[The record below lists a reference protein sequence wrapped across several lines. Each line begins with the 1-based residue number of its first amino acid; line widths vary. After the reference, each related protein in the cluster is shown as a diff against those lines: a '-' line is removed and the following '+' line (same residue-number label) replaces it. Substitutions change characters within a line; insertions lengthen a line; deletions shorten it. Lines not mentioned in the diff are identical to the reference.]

1 MESLPR
7 SVVRLLSPR
16 RAVCSVLAMMM
27 LLSLVT
33 AFSIED
39 VLHIQELFSIRRQ
52 MQLKEQQ
59 LELRFAEMAAYLVEL
74 AEAAQREAE
83 AVLPLSSL
91 SMRQTAVDQTAICA
105 AACGDSSTQC
115 HATYLSENIVG
126 GPGVY
131 YCCTGDFLVA
141 GAVGC
146 ICDDG
151 LDCKRVSQEAVASP
165 SVTSV
170 TTPIATPTPS
180 PTPTAVSIQ
189 SSAPVVT
196 AAPATPVVI
205 VVVETPVP
213 PPPFVTPTAAP
224 APTPTAVSSA
234 VPPETAAPPT
244 SSPSSAEPSPSS
256 SIQALG
262 LRALEYTNQ
271 FRAENGLG
279 PLGYNQ
285 GLYVEA
291 LAWSQYMA
299 RTGVF
304 RDQDLSHP
312 IVPVPAGIVFSGENV
327 AFFTEA
333 EHVAHECINLFIS
346 SPPHRANM
354 LGDYELCSVA
364 FAQNSAGAW
373 YCTQC
378 FGNIFR
384 TA

>member
-1 MESLPR
+1 
-7 SVVRLLSPR
+7 
-16 RAVCSVLAMMM
+16 M
-27 LLSLVT
+27 LVSMAA

-39 VLHIQELFSIRRQ
+39 VLHVQELLSMRRTMEAQ
-52 MQLKEQQ
+52 ERK
-59 LELRFAEMAAYLVEL
+59 LELRFEAMAAYLAHL
-74 AEAAQREAE
+74 ANATQQESESMAA
-83 AVLPLSSL
+83 LTSL
-91 SMRQTAVDQTAICA
+91 SMRQASIDQTAICA
-105 AACGDSSTQC
+105 AECSDTSDQC

-146 ICDDG
+146 ICDNG
-151 LDCKRVSQEAVASP
+151 LNCQQLSHVVVTVPPVP
-165 SVTSV
+165 ST
-170 TTPIATPTPS
+170 ATPTPT
-180 PTPTAVSIQ
+180 PTPTATAVVQ
-189 SSAPVVT
+189 PVTTPPPTTV
-196 AAPATPVVI
+196 PATPIII
-205 VVVETPVP
+205 VVLETPVP
-213 PPPFVTPTAAP
+213 PPPFTTPSPVPAPPPSTVTTSVPEQTVTP
-224 APTPTAVSSA
+224 
-234 VPPETAAPPT
+234 APPST
-244 SSPSSAEPSPSS
+244 TSPSSAEPSPSS
-256 SIQALG
+256 SLQALG
-262 LRALEYTNQ
+262 LRALEYTNE
-271 FRAENGLG
+271 FRAQNGLG

-327 AFFTEA
+327 AFYTEA
-333 EHVAHECINLFIS
+333 EHVARECINLFIS

-364 FAQNSAGAW
+364 FAQNTAGAW

-384 TA
+384 TP

>member
-1 MESLPR
+1 M
-7 SVVRLLSPR
+7 VLSMV
-16 RAVCSVLAMMM
+16 A
-27 LLSLVT
+27 

-39 VLHIQELFSIRRQ
+39 ALQVQELLT
-52 MQLKEQQ
+52 MQRMMETQERQ
-59 LELRFAEMAAYLVEL
+59 LELRFEAMAAHL
-74 AEAAQREAE
+74 ANLTNASQREAE
-83 AVLPLSSL
+83 STNLLSSL
-91 SMRQTAVDQTAICA
+91 SMRQASVDQTAICA
-105 AACGDSSTQC
+105 AECGASSDQC

-146 ICDDG
+146 ICDNG
-151 LDCKRVSQEAVASP
+151 LNCKQVSQQTITVTTAPVSTATPTATPTATAVAQP
-165 SVTSV
+165 V
-170 TTPIATPTPS
+170 TTPLPT
-180 PTPTAVSIQ
+180 TV
-189 SSAPVVT
+189 
-196 AAPATPVVI
+196 PATPFII

-213 PPPFVTPTAAP
+213 PPAFTTPSPVP
-224 APTPTAVSSA
+224 APPPTVSTSVPEQTATPV
-234 VPPETAAPPT
+234 APP
-244 SSPSSAEPSPSS
+244 SSSSSSAEPSPSS
-256 SIQALG
+256 SLQALG
-262 LRALEYTNQ
+262 LRALEYTNE
-271 FRAENGLG
+271 FRAQNGLG

-327 AFFTEA
+327 AFYTEA

-384 TA
+384 TP